1 MRTDV
6 EIAQSIKLRP
16 MAKVASE
23 LGLKRSEYTDWGD
36 YKAKVKLTVWERLKG
51 RPDGKLVLVTTFNP
65 TKAGEGKTTMSIGLA
80 QGLRCIGKKAM
91 VGLREPSIGPTM
103 GMKGGAAGGGYSQVL
118 PMEDINLHFTGDI
131 HAVTAAHNLLS
142 AMINNSMFRGNPL
155 HIDPNRIVWNRV
167 MDIPDRALRNIVV
180 GLGGK
185 DGGIPHEDHFLIT
198 AASEV
203 MAILCLAKSMT
214 DLKSR
219 LSKIIVAF
227 DKDGEPVTAAHI
239 KGVGAMALLLK
250 DALRPN
256 LVQTLE
262 GGPAF
267 IHGGPFA
274 NIAHGSSSIISTR
287 MGLKLCEYFVTEAGF
302 GSDLGAEKFFDIVC
316 RVGDLKPSAVVLVA
330 TVKGLKVHG
339 RQGDKAGSLR
349 KGFANLE
356 KHLENIRLYNVPV
369 MVAVNVFEGDSEE
382 DLHLVE
388 HLCRDAGVE
397 CARSD
402 VHRKG
407 GDGARELAQK
417 VVKLAAGE
425 SRFKP
430 LYKLELTL
438 KEKIEAIAIQVYGA
452 KRVVYTVEAERAL
465 ANYEAHG
472 FGGLPI
478 CMAKTQFSLSDDP
491 KLVGRPEN
499 FQITVRDVS
508 ISAGAGF
515 VVPLTGTISTMP
527 GLPKEPAAERM
538 DIDEKGK
545 ITGLF

>member
-1 MRTDV
+1 MRKDV
-6 EIAQSIKLRP
+6 DIAQSIKLKSIE
-16 MAKVASE
+16 KVASE
-23 LGLKRSEYTDWGD
+23 LGLKKGEFTGWGD
-36 YKAKVKLTVWERLKG
+36 YKAKVKLAVWDRIKD
-51 RPDGKLVLVTTFNP
+51 RPDGKLILVTTLNP

-80 QGLRCIGKKAM
+80 QGLRCIGKKVL

-155 HIDPNRIVWNRV
+155 HIDPNKIVWNRV

-203 MAILCLAKSMT
+203 MAILCLSKDMT
-214 DLKSR
+214 DLKKR
-219 LSKIIVAF
+219 LSRIIVAF
-227 DKDGEPVTAAHI
+227 DKDGKPVSAAQI
-239 KGVGAMALLLK
+239 KAVGAMALLLK

-274 NIAHGSSSIISTR
+274 NIAHGSSSIISTT
-287 MGLKLCEYFVTEAGF
+287 MGLKLVDYFVTEAGF

-316 RVGDLKPSAVVLVA
+316 RIGDLKPNAVVLVA

-339 RQGDKAGSLR
+339 GHGGKQGSLG

-356 KHLENIRLYNVPV
+356 KHLENLRLFNIPV
-369 MVAVNVFEGDSEE
+369 IVAINVFADDTEE

-388 HLCRDAGVE
+388 HLCRDIGVE
-397 CARSD
+397 CARCD

-407 GDGARELAQK
+407 GEGAKELAQK
-417 VVKLAAGE
+417 IVKLSSGE

-430 LYKLELTL
+430 LYGLELSL
-438 KEKIEAIAIQVYGA
+438 KEKIECIANQIYGA

-465 ANYEAHG
+465 ANYEALG
-472 FGGLPI
+472 FSNLPI

-491 KLVGRPEN
+491 KLVGRPED
-499 FQITVRDVS
+499 FQITVRDVN

-515 VVPLTGTISTMP
+515 IVPLTGTISTMP
-527 GLPKEPAAERM
+527 GLPKEPAAEKM

>member
-1 MRTDV
+1 M
-6 EIAQSIKLRP
+6 S
-16 MAKVASE
+16 
-23 LGLKRSEYTDWGD
+23 
-36 YKAKVKLTVWERLKG
+36 
-51 RPDGKLVLVTTFNP
+51 TFNP

-80 QGLRCIGKKAM
+80 QGLRKIGKKAI

-142 AMINNSMFRGNPL
+142 AMINNSMFRGNPRC
-155 HIDPNRIVWNRV
+155 IDPNKIVWNRV

-203 MAILCLAKSMT
+203 MAILCLTKNMT
-214 DLKSR
+214 DLKKR
-219 LSKIIVAF
+219 LARIIVAF
-227 DKDGEPVTAAHI
+227 DRDGKPVTAADI
-239 KGVGAMALLLK
+239 RGVGAMALLLK

-256 LVQTLE
+256 LVQTIE

-287 MGLKLCEYFVTEAGF
+287 LGLKLSDYFVTEAGF

-316 RVGDLKPSAVVLVA
+316 RIGDIKPNAVVLVA

-339 RQGDKAGSLR
+339 GHGDKPGSLR
-349 KGFANLE
+349 KGFSNLE
-356 KHLENIRLYNVPV
+356 KHLENIRLFNVPV
-369 MVAVNVFEGDSEE
+369 LVAINVFDDDSKE
-382 DLHLVE
+382 DLHLIE
-388 HLCRDAGVE
+388 HLCRDTGVE
-397 CARSD
+397 CARCD
-402 VHRKG
+402 VFRKG
-407 GDGARELAQK
+407 GEGAKDLAQK
-417 VVKLAAGE
+417 VVKLASGE

-430 LYKLELTL
+430 LYPLELSL
-438 KEKIEAIAIQVYGA
+438 KEKIEVIAIQVYGA
-452 KRVVYTVEAERAL
+452 QRVVYTVEAERAL
-465 ANYEAHG
+465 ANYESHG
-472 FGGLPI
+472 FKELPI
-478 CMAKTQFSLSDDP
+478 CMAKTQYSLSDDP
-491 KLVGRPEN
+491 KLTGRPDK
-499 FQITVRDVS
+499 FQITVRDAS

-515 VVPLTGTISTMP
+515 IVPLTGTISTMP
-527 GLPKEPAAERM
+527 GLPKEPAAEKM
-538 DIDEKGK
+538 DIDESGK

>member
-1 MRTDV
+1 
-6 EIAQSIKLRP
+6 
-16 MAKVASE
+16 
-23 LGLKRSEYTDWGD
+23 
-36 YKAKVKLTVWERLKG
+36 
-51 RPDGKLVLVTTFNP
+51 
-65 TKAGEGKTTMSIGLA
+65 
-80 QGLRCIGKKAM
+80 
-91 VGLREPSIGPTM
+91 M

-131 HAVTAAHNLLS
+131 HAVTSAHNLLS

-155 HIDPNRIVWNRV
+155 HIDPNKIVWNRV

-203 MAILCLAKSMT
+203 MAILCLAKNMT
-214 DLKSR
+214 DLKER

-227 DKDGEPVTAAHI
+227 DKDGKPVTAAQI
-239 KGVGAMALLLK
+239 KAVGAMALLLK

-256 LVQTLE
+256 LVQTIE

-287 MGLKLCEYFVTEAGF
+287 LGLKLVDYFVTEAGF
-302 GSDLGAEKFFDIVC
+302 GSDMGAEKFFDIVC
-316 RVGDLKPSAVVLVA
+316 RIGDLKPNVVILVA

-339 RQGDKAGSLR
+339 GRGDKQGSLR

-356 KHLENIRLYNVPV
+356 KHLENIRLFNVPV
-369 MVAVNVFEGDSEE
+369 IVAINVFADDIEE

-388 HLCRDAGVE
+388 HLCRDTGVE
-397 CARSD
+397 CARCD
-402 VHRKG
+402 VHCKG
-407 GDGARELAQK
+407 GKGAEDLAHK
-417 VVKLAAGE
+417 VVKISSGD

-430 LYKLELTL
+430 LYGLELCL
-438 KEKIEAIAIQVYGA
+438 KEKIECIATQVYGA

-465 ANYEAHG
+465 ANYEALG
-472 FGGLPI
+472 FSNLPI

-491 KLVGRPEN
+491 KLVGRPED
-499 FQITVRDVS
+499 FQITVRDVN

-515 VVPLTGTISTMP
+515 IVPLTGTISTMP
-527 GLPKEPAAERM
+527 GLPKEPAAEKM

>member
-1 MRTDV
+1 MRKDV
-6 EIAQSIKLRP
+6 EIAQSIKLKSIE
-16 MAKVASE
+16 KVASE
-23 LGLKRSEYTDWGD
+23 LGLKKGEFTGWGD
-36 YKAKVKLTVWERLKG
+36 FKAKIKLAVWDRIKD
-51 RPDGKLVLVTTFNP
+51 RPDGKLILVTTFNP

-80 QGLRCIGKKAM
+80 QGLRCIGKKAL

-155 HIDPNRIVWNRV
+155 HIDPNKIVWNRV

-203 MAILCLAKSMT
+203 MAILCLAKNMT
-214 DLKSR
+214 DLKNR

-227 DKDGEPVTAAHI
+227 DKDGKPVTAAQI
-239 KGVGAMALLLK
+239 KAVGAMALLLK

-256 LVQTLE
+256 LVQTIE

-287 MGLKLCEYFVTEAGF
+287 LGLKLVDYFVTEAGF

-316 RVGDLKPSAVVLVA
+316 RIGDLKPNAVVLVA

-339 RQGDKAGSLR
+339 GHGDKHGSLR

-356 KHLENIRLYNVPV
+356 KHLENIRLFNVPV
-369 MVAVNVFEGDSEE
+369 FGDDSEE

-388 HLCRDAGVE
+388 HLCRDTGVE
-397 CARSD
+397 CARCD
-402 VHRKG
+402 VHCKG
-407 GDGARELAQK
+407 GEGAKDLAQK
-417 VVKLAAGE
+417 IVKISSGE

-430 LYKLELTL
+430 LYGLELGL
-438 KEKIEAIAIQVYGA
+438 KEKIECIAIQVYGA

-465 ANYEAHG
+465 SNYEALG
-472 FGGLPI
+472 FSNLPI

-491 KLVGRPEN
+491 KLVGRPDD

-515 VVPLTGTISTMP
+515 IVPLTGTISTMP
-527 GLPKEPAAERM
+527 GLPKEPAAEKM